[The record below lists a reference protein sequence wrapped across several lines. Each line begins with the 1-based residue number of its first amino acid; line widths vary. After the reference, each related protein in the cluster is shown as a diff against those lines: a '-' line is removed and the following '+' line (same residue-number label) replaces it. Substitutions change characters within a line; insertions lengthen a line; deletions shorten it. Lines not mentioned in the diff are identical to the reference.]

1 MTILYNIV
9 FIIFLFFYIP
19 LFLSKKRRRKGVLLR
34 LGIYSRHLISRLSG
48 RKNIWI
54 HAVSVGEIIAVA
66 PLVENIRLKHP
77 GYRIVFSTVTE
88 TGNIAATKILSED
101 DIALY
106 LPFDLS
112 FIVRKAIGYIRP
124 SFLVITE
131 TELWP
136 NLILTARKMGVKV
149 FLVNG
154 RISDSSFKKYRIAM
168 GLLAPVLRHI
178 NLICMQ
184 TEEYSQRIISLG
196 AYRQRVFVSGN
207 MKFDSAFLG
216 YVSCQKSEALKSML
230 CLDQDSRLMAAGSTH
245 PGEELIV
252 LSSYKKLKPEFPGLR
267 LIIAPRHVERAHE
280 VMQAAQHLRL
290 DAVLFSCLS
299 AGKSMPSGAIIV
311 LDIIGRLKEI
321 YSISD
326 IVFIGGSLV
335 KRGGQNMIEPAVFSK
350 PIILGPHTYN
360 FRDITDM
367 FLENHAVVIAKS
379 QASLEGIVSGL
390 LKDEGLAKTLG
401 EKARYVVESNRGAAE
416 RTLKAIEDEGVFL

>member
-1 MTILYNIV
+1 M
-9 FIIFLFFYIP
+9 
-19 LFLSKKRRRKGVLLR
+19 LR

-290 DAVLFSCLS
+290 DAVLFSLMFQC
-299 AGKSMPSGAIIV
+299 KIN
-311 LDIIGRLKEI
+311 I
-321 YSISD
+321 YHHKMIS
-326 IVFIGGSLV
+326 
-335 KRGGQNMIEPAVFSK
+335 
-350 PIILGPHTYN
+350 
-360 FRDITDM
+360 
-367 FLENHAVVIAKS
+367 
-379 QASLEGIVSGL
+379 
-390 LKDEGLAKTLG
+390 
-401 EKARYVVESNRGAAE
+401 
-416 RTLKAIEDEGVFL
+416 